1 MQIPPSMNS
10 GALPKFWMWNSK
22 IPLSCPPQLECCR
35 DGVSKPCDPFLE
47 QGGILS
53 HPYDSYRT
61 PSVSRSLRLSRLPP
75 LSYDAGSGIPSL
87 LRPLRS
93 GSELELLPGSD
104 GCRHPLRVPFQ
115 RGFSQPAGLSSVNEV
130 SAPVFLYLPIE
141 SERTS
146 PYTGPYRIFGLQ
158 VCNIRD
164 GVNEEI
170 IFLPDISTDASFV
183 LRLVEI
189 FNRKQLDPIHLMD
202 VMEDLL

>member
-1 MQIPPSMNS
+1 M
-10 GALPKFWMWNSK
+10 
-22 IPLSCPPQLECCR
+22 
-35 DGVSKPCDPFLE
+35 
-47 QGGILS
+47 
-53 HPYDSYRT
+53 
-61 PSVSRSLRLSRLPP
+61 
-75 LSYDAGSGIPSL
+75 
-87 LRPLRS
+87 
-93 GSELELLPGSD
+93 
-104 GCRHPLRVPFQ
+104 VPFQ

-146 PYTGPYRIFGLQ
+146 PCTGPYRIFGLQ